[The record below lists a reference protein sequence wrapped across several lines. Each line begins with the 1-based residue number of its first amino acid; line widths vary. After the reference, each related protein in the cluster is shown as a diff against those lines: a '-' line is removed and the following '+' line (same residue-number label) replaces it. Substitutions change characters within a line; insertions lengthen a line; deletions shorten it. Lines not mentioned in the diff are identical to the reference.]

1 MTLDRRLGGCVLYP
15 VSNARGRRVLPGPI
29 QIQSVVD
36 QVHAALRE
44 QILSG
49 ELERGSRLPQE
60 TLAAELGVSRTPLRE
75 ALRRLAGEGLVI
87 LQPNHGA
94 TVADL
99 DFGDMT
105 DAWTARLVIEP
116 PASRLAAERGD
127 SVQVGRMRAAIAAQR
142 ASADSVADSLDANRD
157 FHLALVAAS
166 GNPHL
171 HHFAELLWVARIS
184 SAIYAAQADEPDA
197 VLGWADE
204 HEAIV
209 AAIAAGDGAAAERLT
224 REHIL
229 RHPAPD
235 RPGTPDR
242 RRARAS

>member
-1 MTLDRRLGGCVLYP
+1 L
-15 VSNARGRRVLPGPI
+15 ARQI

-36 QVHAALRE
+36 QVHAVIRE

-49 ELERGSRLPQE
+49 ELERGSRMPQE

-87 LQPNHGA
+87 LQPHHGA

-99 DFGDMT
+99 DFGDMS
-105 DAWTARLVIEP
+105 DAWAARLVIEP
-116 PASRLAAERGD
+116 AAAGLAAERLD
-127 SVQVGRMRAAIAAQR
+127 QAQIVRMREAIAAQR
-142 ASADSVADSLDANRD
+142 ESAESVSASLDANRD

-184 SAIYAAQADEPDA
+184 SAIYAAQADEPA
-197 VLGWADE
+197 VVLGWADE

-209 AAIAAGDGAAAERLT
+209 AAIADGNAEQAERLT

-229 RHPAPD
+229 RHPAPE
-235 RPGTPDR
+235 RP
-242 RRARAS
+242 S

>member
-1 MTLDRRLGGCVLYP
+1 M
-15 VSNARGRRVLPGPI
+15 AGRI

-36 QVHAALRE
+36 QVHAAIRE

-60 TLAAELGVSRTPLRE
+60 TIAAELGVSRTPLRE

-87 LQPNHGA
+87 LQPHHGA

-99 DFGDMT
+99 DFGDMS
-105 DAWTARLVIEP
+105 DAWGARLVIEP
-116 PASRLAAERGD
+116 PAAGLAAERRD
-127 SVQVGRMRAAIAAQR
+127 AAQIDRMREAIAAQR
-142 ASADSVADSLDANRD
+142 VSADSVSASLDANRD

-184 SAIYAAQADEPDA
+184 SAIYAAQADEPSV
-197 VLGWADE
+197 VLRWADE

-209 AAIAAGDGAAAERLT
+209 AAIEAGRAEAAERLT

-229 RHPAPD
+229 RHPAPQ
-235 RPGTPDR
+235 RLAG
-242 RRARAS
+242 

>member
-1 MTLDRRLGGCVLYP
+1 MSVRR
-15 VSNARGRRVLPGPI
+15 I
-29 QIQSVVD
+29 QIASVVD

-60 TLAAELGVSRTPLRE
+60 MIAAELGVSRTPLRE
-75 ALRRLAGEGLVI
+75 ALRRLAGEGLVT
-87 LQPNHGA
+87 LLPNHGA

-99 DFGDMT
+99 DFGDMS

-116 PASRLAAERGD
+116 PAARLASSRRRPAE
-127 SVQVGRMRAAIAAQR
+127 VARMRAAIVAQR
-142 ASADSVADSLDANRD
+142 RSSDAISASLDANRE

-171 HHFAELLWVARIS
+171 AHFAELLWVARIS
-184 SAIYAAQADEPDA
+184 VAIYTAQADEPSV

-204 HEAIV
+204 HERIVEAIT
-209 AAIAAGDGAAAERLT
+209 AADGEAAERLA
-224 REHIL
+224 RAHIL
-229 RHPAPD
+229 RYPPPELVGGESTGAPPAN
-235 RPGTPDR
+235 
-242 RRARAS
+242 